1 MNKIIKRH
9 DLLYP
14 ELSYVIVGCA
24 FDVYNSLGSGYHE
37 KYYQKALIEAF
48 NERGVSFQTEI
59 SFPLLYKNKIIGRK
73 RLDFLVEGKIIVE
86 LKRGNK
92 FSKTHIDQVLEY
104 LKIQRLNLAILIN
117 FGSQGVI
124 YKRIVNLEDQR
135 ITNQKRIY

>member
-14 ELSYVIVGCA
+14 ELSYAIVGCA

-37 KYYQKALIEAF
+37 KYYQKAMIEAF
-48 NERGVSFQTEI
+48 NERGVSFQTEL

-124 YKRIVNLEDQR
+124 FKRIVNLEDQR